1 MGEVYRA
8 RDTRLGRDVALKVLP
23 GELAASKD
31 RLARFER
38 EARTVAGLAHPNIVV
53 LHTIEEHAGTKFLIL
68 ELVEGRDLTSVITSG
83 GLPLSQV
90 LDIAI
95 PLADALVAAHE
106 RGIVHRDLKPAN
118 VMLSRENRVKVLD
131 FGLAKAFDTD
141 ARATVAATISE
152 VGQVLG
158 TAAYMSPEQ
167 IRGEAVD
174 ARSDLF
180 AFGILLYELATG
192 KRPFAGATS
201 GDVTSAIL
209 RDAPLPMTGDL
220 SHIVE
225 RCLAKNPRERYQTAL
240 DVLNELKRIGREP
253 KPQESSR
260 AMVSIAVLPFE
271 NRSANDE
278 DAYFAEGLAD
288 ELLSVLGKIRGLR
301 VAARTASR
309 RFKDST
315 EDLPSIGRALN
326 VETILEGS
334 IRKAGNRVRIAVQL
348 AKVADGYRI
357 WSESYD
363 RTLDDVFAVQD
374 DIAHAVVKELRAA
387 LLGEAP
393 DSDASRD
400 AKAEVARAVRG
411 RTDSP
416 EAHRRFLEAQF
427 VANNR
432 TEENLNRAL
441 ALLLRAIELD
451 PEYAA
456 AYALLARIHMLRVD
470 YLTDP
475 AERDAE
481 AARVFAAI
489 DRAVELDPEAAEIQ
503 ARRATVALNLELNW
517 KKAYEGARR
526 AFELA
531 PEDPYILR
539 TLALMHGAAGQL
551 EEAAK
556 LLGRARELD
565 PLDPATV
572 ANLAQNR
579 YASGLPA
586 EALELF
592 QKVIEMGV
600 AVAVPAWMGLALAD
614 LGRAEEGLVL
624 AGKDAIEG
632 FAWWARANIL
642 AKMDRREEAEQQ
654 LARSTEKYGAVGQI
668 QIADMHARLGHVD
681 EAFDWIERGI
691 VERDGGIM
699 DLLRFSPNFR
709 ILHSDPRWPS
719 LLKRLHFED

>member
-1 MGEVYRA
+1 MRLTAGTRLGPFEIVAPLGAGGMGEVYRA

-23 GELAASKD
+23 EALAASPD

-68 ELVEGRDLTSVITSG
+68 ELVEGRDLTSVITTG

-141 ARATVAATISE
+141 ARATVAATISD

-158 TAAYMSPEQ
+158 TAAYMAPEQ

-174 ARSDLF
+174 ARADLF

-192 KRPFAGATS
+192 KRPFPGTTS
-201 GDVTSAIL
+201 GEVTSAIL
-209 RDAPLPMTGDL
+209 RDPPLRGELPEDL
-220 SHIVE
+220 ARITE

-253 KPQESSR
+253 KPRESSR
-260 AMVSIAVLPFE
+260 EMVSIAVLPFE

-309 RFKDST
+309 RFKEST
-315 EDLPSIGRALN
+315 EDLQSIGRALN

-334 IRKAGNRVRIAVQL
+334 IRKSGNRVRIAVQL

-387 LLGEAP
+387 LLGEVP

-411 RTDSP
+411 RTENP

-427 VANNR
+427 QSNNR

-441 ALLLRAIELD
+441 VLLRRAIELD

-456 AYALLARIHMLRVD
+456 AYALLAWVHMLRVD
-470 YLTDP
+470 YVSDR
-475 AERDAE
+475 AEREAE
-481 AARVFAAI
+481 VAKVFAAI

-503 ARRATVALNLELNW
+503 ARRATIALTVEMNW
-517 KKAYEGARR
+517 KKAFEGASR
-526 AFELA
+526 AMELA
-531 PEDPYILR
+531 PEIPSIVR
-539 TLALMHGAAGQL
+539 TLAVVHGSAGHLEDAAR
-551 EEAAK
+551 
-556 LLGRARELD
+556 LLRQARELD
-565 PLDPATV
+565 PL
-572 ANLAQNR
+572 
-579 YASGLPA
+579 
-586 EALELF
+586 
-592 QKVIEMGV
+592 
-600 AVAVPAWMGLALAD
+600 
-614 LGRAEEGLVL
+614 
-624 AGKDAIEG
+624 
-632 FAWWARANIL
+632 
-642 AKMDRREEAEQQ
+642 
-654 LARSTEKYGAVGQI
+654 
-668 QIADMHARLGHVD
+668 
-681 EAFDWIERGI
+681 
-691 VERDGGIM
+691 
-699 DLLRFSPNFR
+699 
-709 ILHSDPRWPS
+709 
-719 LLKRLHFED
+719 